1 MFSLALG
8 STHPD
13 CDASTFATNVDT
25 DITAY
30 VKTTTADVPSCCA
43 ACSKDAKCDFFSFDG
58 TSAKNNC
65 HHKKGSPV
73 GHTLARAS
81 FTTSTPAPAP
91 PPPPTPAPTPGP
103 HWGSRPNIVVFFSD
117 DTGWGDLGANGGA
130 FDSAA
135 VPSETPHLDGLAAA
149 GLRLTDFHTGASVCT
164 PSRAALLTG
173 RLGLRTGVTHNFG
186 VASTMGLDR
195 NESTIAEVLKG
206 AGYDTKM
213 IGKWHLGHHPGYHP
227 SYRGFDKYVGLPY
240 SNDMGCL
247 DQRPTTGW
255 NWEHGADGHAAA
267 CGADGGGGHAGV
279 NGGAGPAVWGDA
291 PPNGITN
298 AVPLYNSTAPGCA
311 AKSASGDCNAD
322 IAEQPVQLET
332 LNSRY
337 AAEAVAFVAEHAAA
351 IAAANP
357 FFLYMP
363 FAHMH
368 VPHGFAPQFV
378 NASARKTILG
388 DTLRELDHAVG
399 VVLAAVRAGGLED
412 KTLIL
417 YTGDNGPWNVKC
429 DLAGSQGPF
438 LGSWQAEHGGGGGTG
453 KFTTWEGG
461 HREPAIAYWKG
472 KVAPGVSG
480 ALAST
485 LDFMP
490 TFAALAG
497 TPLPAGRSWDGRDLA
512 PVLFGSG
519 EAQRGNGSHHRFLF
533 HPNGQGA
540 LNAMRWGELK
550 VFFQTYSANG
560 CGKKDDHGQ
569 HYTATPHDPPLIFN
583 LTADPAESTP
593 VTVGADVLAA
603 IKAQRAATLADI
615 AGTLKHPG
623 HYDSGDKKDWGCCN
637 QESAVCRCKGQNPH
651 GTTTAN

>member
-213 IGKWHLGHHPGYHP
+213 IGKWVSCSRFTLASCCRRRRPLTCLFP
-227 SYRGFDKYVGLPY
+227 TLLLFFLLLPPP
-240 SNDMGCL
+240 
-247 DQRPTTGW
+247 RPPP
-255 NWEHGADGHAAA
+255 AA
-267 CGADGGGGHAGV
+267 
-279 NGGAGPAVWGDA
+279 PRA
-291 PPNGITN
+291 PPRLPPV
-298 AVPLYNSTAPGCA
+298 VP
-311 AKSASGDCNAD
+311 
-322 IAEQPVQLET
+322 
-332 LNSRY
+332 R
-337 AAEAVAFVAEHAAA
+337 
-351 IAAANP
+351 
-357 FFLYMP
+357 
-363 FAHMH
+363 
-368 VPHGFAPQFV
+368 
-378 NASARKTILG
+378 
-388 DTLRELDHAVG
+388 LR
-399 VVLAAVRAGGLED
+399 
-412 KTLIL
+412 
-417 YTGDNGPWNVKC
+417 
-429 DLAGSQGPF
+429 
-438 LGSWQAEHGGGGGTG
+438 
-453 KFTTWEGG
+453 
-461 HREPAIAYWKG
+461 
-472 KVAPGVSG
+472 
-480 ALAST
+480 
-485 LDFMP
+485 
-490 TFAALAG
+490 
-497 TPLPAGRSWDGRDLA
+497 
-512 PVLFGSG
+512 
-519 EAQRGNGSHHRFLF
+519 
-533 HPNGQGA
+533 
-540 LNAMRWGELK
+540 
-550 VFFQTYSANG
+550 
-560 CGKKDDHGQ
+560 
-569 HYTATPHDPPLIFN
+569 
-583 LTADPAESTP
+583 
-593 VTVGADVLAA
+593 
-603 IKAQRAATLADI
+603 
-615 AGTLKHPG
+615 
-623 HYDSGDKKDWGCCN
+623 
-637 QESAVCRCKGQNPH
+637 
-651 GTTTAN
+651 